1 MLIQI
6 IVLKFNLFLNL
17 ILIKTNIKN
26 LFTNK
31 IYFKFIMI
39 LFTIIILY
47 GFLDMNH
54 FKILLLKSLLIKL
67 LK

>member
-6 IVLKFNLFLNL
+6 IVLRFNLFQNL
-17 ILIKTNIKN
+17 IFIKTNIKN

-39 LFTIIILY
+39 LFRIILY
-47 GFLDMNH
+47 GYLDMNH
-54 FKILLLKSLLIKL
+54 FKILLLKSLLIKF